1 MKELAQEMNET
12 GVIAMIAG
20 NKTAPN
26 LQRRVR
32 TIIEELKNY
41 PSMKLLPNG
50 VYYHDEIPERAA
62 GVLLVLRKKIHKS
75 EDGHLSADGR
85 SL

>member
-12 GVIAMIAG
+12 GVIAMIAAI
-20 NKTAPN
+20 KLLRTAT
-26 LQRRVR
+26 RVR

-50 VYYHDEIPERAA
+50 VYYTMRFQKERQAW
-62 GVLLVLRKKIHKS
+62 LLVLRKKIHKS